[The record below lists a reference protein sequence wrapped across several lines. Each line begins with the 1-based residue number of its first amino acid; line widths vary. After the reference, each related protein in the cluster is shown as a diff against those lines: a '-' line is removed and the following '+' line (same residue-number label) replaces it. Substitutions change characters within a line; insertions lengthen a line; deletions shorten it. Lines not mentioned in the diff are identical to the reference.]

1 MVSLEYAVLVLDNLE
16 MILKVEK
23 LSFWVDLFILVNL
36 LSFVEDSYFKMKRL
50 KIKIKKAYANENVK
64 TTFLW
69 RVKPSM
75 EG

>member
-1 MVSLEYAVLVLDNLE
+1 
-16 MILKVEK
+16 
-23 LSFWVDLFILVNL
+23 
-36 LSFVEDSYFKMKRL
+36 MKRL

-64 TTFLW
+64 TTFLL